1 MGGDFTQI
9 DGTIVGVTEEQ
20 AAAATRAALWR
31 IDHRGADPADIRW
44 ALEALKLIEPAPAPV
59 VEPVKRERFT
69 PEQDPVT
76 KRWLPRTGETA

>member
-1 MGGDFTQI
+1 MAADFTQI
-9 DGTIVGVTEEQ
+9 DGTIVDGTEEQ

-44 ALEALKLIEPAPAPV
+44 ALEALGLIDPAPVPV
-59 VEPVKRERFT
+59 VEPVRRERFT

-76 KRWLPRTGETA
+76 KRWLKRTEETA